1 MVLGCTI
8 AYVAPITAQ
17 EGVSLTDAI
26 DAAIAS
32 HPSVVQAE
40 STLYSA
46 TLSLRLAEINHRS
59 VTLTLHATPALGK
72 VSLTPWDGGS
82 FSDVANTFD
91 ADGSATISAAVALPW
106 GMSISGSYTA
116 NIDLDDI
123 GTGSNEELFTDSQ
136 SISISQDLLHPGP
149 LAPTAIALDTRR
161 NDHRLALLRL
171 KRTQNDTTRQV
182 ISTFLD
188 IVDRTKALSVLTERL
203 NFAEHDLANIQT
215 RFNQQAESELALLN
229 ARINLIQR
237 HNAISDA
244 QFTLDLDTKE
254 FFAELGLQERP
265 LVTPTVQLDALR
277 QSARSVIERSITGT
291 VINTTLSVIEA
302 EIALAA
308 AEKQSKFA
316 VLGSLPNLSLSLD
329 YTKGEGT
336 PRLGNL
342 SLSLTGSYDLFDD
355 GRQTTLIK
363 QAEEQVVSARRSLA
377 TARNTTRSYIERA
390 RHDLQRAINIEFL
403 STLQMRRARLQSE
416 EATRQHAAGLISGT
430 ELSDAD
436 LKLLEE
442 KDTADAAAFILK
454 NAYLAL
460 ALQMNIDI
468 HDALSKISG

>member
-1 MVLGCTI
+1 MTNRLWLSVVLGCTI

-182 ISTFLD
+182 ISCLLYTSPSPRDGL
-188 IVDRTKALSVLTERL
+188 LSRMP
-203 NFAEHDLANIQT
+203 
-215 RFNQQAESELALLN
+215 S
-229 ARINLIQR
+229 
-237 HNAISDA
+237 
-244 QFTLDLDTKE
+244 
-254 FFAELGLQERP
+254 
-265 LVTPTVQLDALR
+265 
-277 QSARSVIERSITGT
+277 SA
-291 VINTTLSVIEA
+291 
-302 EIALAA
+302 
-308 AEKQSKFA
+308 
-316 VLGSLPNLSLSLD
+316 
-329 YTKGEGT
+329 
-336 PRLGNL
+336 
-342 SLSLTGSYDLFDD
+342 
-355 GRQTTLIK
+355 
-363 QAEEQVVSARRSLA
+363 
-377 TARNTTRSYIERA
+377 
-390 RHDLQRAINIEFL
+390 
-403 STLQMRRARLQSE
+403 
-416 EATRQHAAGLISGT
+416 
-430 ELSDAD
+430 
-436 LKLLEE
+436 
-442 KDTADAAAFILK
+442 
-454 NAYLAL
+454 
-460 ALQMNIDI
+460 
-468 HDALSKISG
+468 

>member
-1 MVLGCTI
+1 MR
-8 AYVAPITAQ
+8 
-17 EGVSLTDAI
+17 S
-26 DAAIAS
+26 
-32 HPSVVQAE
+32 
-40 STLYSA
+40 
-46 TLSLRLAEINHRS
+46 RLHIR
-59 VTLTLHATPALGK
+59 
-72 VSLTPWDGGS
+72 
-82 FSDVANTFD
+82 F
-91 ADGSATISAAVALPW
+91 
-106 GMSISGSYTA
+106 
-116 NIDLDDI
+116 IDLDDI
-123 GTGSNEELFTDSQ
+123 GTGSYEELFTDSQ

-203 NFAEHDLANIQT
+203 NFAEHNLANIQT

-244 QFTLDLDTKE
+244 RLTLDLDTKE

-265 LVTPTVQLDALR
+265 LVAPTVQLDALR
-277 QSARSVIERSITGT
+277 QSARSLIDRSVTGT

-329 YTKGEGT
+329 YTKGGGT

-342 SLSLTGSYDLFDD
+342 SLSLTGSYGLFDD

-377 TARNTTRSYIERA
+377 TARSTTRSYIERA

-416 EATRQHAAGLISGT
+416 EATRQHAAGLISDT

-436 LKLLEE
+436 LNLREE
-442 KDTADAAAFILK
+442 KDTADAAASILK

-460 ALQMNIDI
+460 ALQMNIDL
-468 HDALSKISG
+468 HNALSKISG